1 MEYGWVMLFILSIMG
16 GIIAYLGDKIGSRVG
31 KRKIVLFGLR
41 PKYTSIVITILTG
54 ISIAVVTLGV
64 MSVLSKNVRIALF
77 GMHQLQM
84 QKAELE
90 AQRDTL
96 RKQAEAL
103 GNELADKNSL
113 IASNE
118 ELLKQQQAQLDGKNE
133 EIRLTQ
139 LDLQQAQQARDDK
152 TRQLSV
158 IQVAMDEAK
167 TDKEQAEAARD
178 AAVSDK
184 EKAQKDLTMLEETK
198 QQMMT
203 TIQTLD
209 QRIRLLNQTMTHIRE
224 GFVIFRAGEVL
235 SSIVLTGG
243 MNEAATRQEVSQA
256 MNQTNTMI
264 CRRLGIQ
271 DENAVLV
278 YISPDEFESVIRELQ
293 QAGNKKKLLRV
304 IAAGNIML
312 GEPTLVHI
320 EMYDNQLV
328 YRRGETVYEAKL
340 PAQESTEDTELL
352 VLRFLHNVNKNAQI
366 KGMLPDPLTGN
377 VGAVTVTEMFDAI
390 AKIKSYNGSNV
401 VLRAVTMSDTY
412 TAGPLGVDILVE
424 PTNE

>member
-1 MEYGWVMLFILSIMG
+1 MEYGWVMLFILSVMG

-64 MSVLSKNVRIALF
+64 MFVLSQNVRIALF

-90 AQRDTL
+90 AQRDRL
-96 RKQAEAL
+96 QKQAEAL

-152 TRQLSV
+152 TRQLSI

-167 TDKEQAEAARD
+167 TDKEEAEAARD

-235 SSIVLTGG
+235 SSIVLKGG

-278 YISPDEFESVIRELQ
+278 YISPDEFESVIHELQ
-293 QAGNKKKLLRV
+293 QSGNKKKLLRV

-328 YRRGETVYEAKL
+328 YHRGETVYEAKL
-340 PAQESTEDTELL
+340 PAQESTENTELL
-352 VLRFLHNVNKNAQI
+352 VLRFLHNVNKNAQMR
-366 KGMLPDPLTGN
+366 GMLPDPLTGN

-390 AKIKSYNGSNV
+390 AKIKSYSGSNV

-424 PTNE
+424 PANE